1 MYCFDGFVEGV
12 GRFPSG
18 NHHGELRLRT
28 AGASWTWAPGSM
40 QKYEEE
46 TARHRPFGEL
56 CDEIVRI
63 NGRICDLRPVPEAKE
78 VMEEGAQNSRSS
90 LMRP

>member
-1 MYCFDGFVEGV
+1 MRSAKIGV
-12 GRFPSG
+12 KGKSYAK
-18 NHHGELRLRT
+18 NIRL
-28 AGASWTWAPGSM
+28 GPEM
-40 QKYEEE
+40 QRYEEE
-46 TARHRPFGEL
+46 TARHRRFGEL

-78 VMEEGAQNSRSS
+78 VMEEGAEDSRSS